1 MLNANV
7 FSFALL
13 KASRLGCID
22 KKYEAIGRRADKD
35 GVVNIHKVCEVA
47 GLGGDPEK
55 GERWRSGTYDYYVTE
70 KIRSNDPKAKSP
82 FIFASLEMER
92 R

>member
-1 MLNANV
+1 M
-7 FSFALL
+7 
-13 KASRLGCID
+13 
-22 KKYEAIGRRADKD
+22 
-35 GVVNIHKVCEVA
+35 VNIHKVCEVA

-55 GERWRSGTYDYYVTE
+55 GERWHSGTSDYYVTE
-70 KIRSNDPKAKSP
+70 TIRSNDPKAVGP